1 MANGSAV
8 IAYVTVTNL
17 FLNNPYILNLETDLN
32 IELEKVSQWLYANKL
47 YLNIDKTSFVVFHS
61 PQRRIVHNMNLRISN
76 TSIKSDTRVKY
87 LGLILDSN
95 LNWKA
100 YIHELS
106 KTISRGIGVLSKLR
120 YYVKK
125 NILKQLYYS
134 LIYPYMYLT
143 YGLLLWGNTYSSS
156 IKPLII
162 LQKRAMRIITFS
174 KPDEHSEPLFKE
186 LEILKLGDLVS
197 LHNAL
202 FCISIIRTFFYL
214 PLITF
219 SNLFHQFTSRKPGL
233 LRIPDQPIILT
244 LSKQTMVNS
253 TFALLL

>member
-1 MANGSAV
+1 MLQ
-8 IAYVTVTNL
+8 Y
-17 FLNNPYILNLETDLN
+17 FNPNILNLETDLN

-47 YLNIDKTSFVVFHS
+47 YLNTDKTNFVVFHS
-61 PQRRIVHNMNLRISN
+61 PQRRIMHNMNLRISN

-100 YIHELS
+100 YIHEV
-106 KTISRGIGVLSKLR
+106 R
-120 YYVKK
+120 KK
-125 NILKQLYYS
+125 NQEVLEFYS
-134 LIYPYMYLT
+134 LIYPYLT

-156 IKPLII
+156 IKPLIT
-162 LQKRAMRIITFS
+162 LQKRAMCIITFS

-202 FCISIIRTFFYL
+202 FLYRYHKNLLPSSFDNFFQSVSSIHQYKTRLASRSTYYINSVKTNYGKFNIRFAADLDENIKYL
-214 PLITF
+214 PLKMF
-219 SNLFHQFTSRKPGL
+219 KN
-233 LRIPDQPIILT
+233 
-244 LSKQTMVNS
+244 
-253 TFALLL
+253 